1 MISNTVLTSDSIVK
15 PVIQDAPK
23 QPALHHLRRLIH
35 LPHLPKDLL
44 DRRIVVTRPGLP
56 TVFLI
61 QVATQDLADA
71 MLNALKENMVED
83 PAMTAYDHVPR
94 CFPIVVPLHAP
105 LNEQQC
111 KLWSERYWPSIFN
124 PASQVLQ
131 DAPPLHQLRK
141 VMSELDTETTDRYI
155 KLCISVAA
163 EAYRSGNGRSCG
175 AVIVE
180 PITKEVVAV
189 ASDARWIQQDGHT
202 QSDTKA
208 GRPEYHALM
217 RAISMVANKELRRR
231 LAAGRHQKF
240 ADTCIEGIPGQPLHP
255 IEAYYMESSPA
266 TTLLKSY
273 SDLPAPQSEVRT
285 EGYLCSGLDLY
296 LTHEP
301 CVCCAM
307 AMVHS
312 RFRTCTF
319 ISRMPKSGALC
330 AKISPS
336 VLGYGLFWR
345 RELNWRV
352 MTFQYKAPGEN
363 SKTAVSNEAFQA

>member
-1 MISNTVLTSDSIVK
+1 M
-15 PVIQDAPK
+15 IQDAAK

-44 DRRIVVTRPGLP
+44 QRRIVVTRPGLP

-71 MLNALKENMVED
+71 MLSVLKKNVTED
-83 PAMTAYDHVPR
+83 PALAAYGHVPR

-111 KLWSERYWPSIFN
+111 KLWTERYWPSVYN

-141 VMSELDTETTDRYI
+141 IMTELDTDLTDKYI
-155 KLCISVAA
+155 KLCISVAS
-163 EAYRSGNGRSCG
+163 ESYKGGIGHSCS
-175 AVIVE
+175 AVVVE
-180 PITKEVVAV
+180 PTTKQVVAV
-189 ASDARWIQQDGHT
+189 ARDARWIHQDGHT
-202 QSDTKA
+202 KPDTQA
-208 GRPEYHALM
+208 GRVEYHALM

-240 ADTCIEGIPGQPLHP
+240 ADTCAEGVPGQPLHA
-255 IEAYYMESSPA
+255 IEDYYLNNSEAGASIENC
-266 TTLLKSY
+266 
-273 SDLPAPQSEVRT
+273 SDLPPPQTEVRA

-319 ISRMPKSGALC
+319 ISRMPKTGALC
-330 AKISPS
+330 ARINPV

-352 MTFQYKAPGEN
+352 MTFQYRAQGER
-363 SKTAVSNEAFQA
+363 SKTAVSTETFQA

>member
-1 MISNTVLTSDSIVK
+1 M
-15 PVIQDAPK
+15 
-23 QPALHHLRRLIH
+23 
-35 LPHLPKDLL
+35 
-44 DRRIVVTRPGLP
+44 VTRPGLP

-61 QVATQDLADA
+61 QVATQDLADS
-71 MLNALKENMVED
+71 MLNALKEKIDED
-83 PAMTAYDHVPR
+83 PVLAAYDHVPR
-94 CFPIVVPLHAP
+94 CFPIIVPLHAP

-111 KLWSERYWPSIFN
+111 KHWSERYWPSIFN

-141 VMSELDTETTDRYI
+141 TMAELDNDMTDRFI
-155 KLCISVAA
+155 KLCINVAA
-163 EAYRSGNGRSCG
+163 EAYKSGNGRSCG
-175 AVIVE
+175 AVVVD

-189 ASDARWIQQDGHT
+189 ASDARWIHQDGHT
-202 QSDTKA
+202 ESDTKA

-231 LAAGRHQKF
+231 LAAGRHTKF
-240 ADTCIEGIPGQPLHP
+240 ADTCVEGVPGQPLHP
-255 IEAYYMESSPA
+255 IEDYYMNPSPE
-266 TTLLKSY
+266 TTSVDHY
-273 SDLPAPQSEVRT
+273 SDLPPFQSQVRT

-319 ISRMPKSGALC
+319 ISRLPKSGALC
-330 AKISPS
+330 ARISPN

-352 MTFQYKAPGEN
+352 MTFHYKTPGE
-363 SKTAVSNEAFQA
+363 STKPAVSTEAFQA